1 MAESQDD
8 LEKILQIAEELI
20 CIMDNEKIE
29 KTILEDCI
37 REWQKIVEIR
47 EFQKIQTKNIIQG
60 TCGHI
65 MIVSLYSPSLKSD
78 CCLTPNVQYFSYTN
92 FMSLVLPNRGLNP
105 LFEASTKLIIYTI
118 NAVNVV

>member
-1 MAESQDD
+1 MAESQDG
-8 LEKILQIAEELI
+8 LEKIVQIAEELI

-29 KTILEDCI
+29 KEILDNCI

-65 MIVSLYSPSLKSD
+65 
-78 CCLTPNVQYFSYTN
+78 
-92 FMSLVLPNRGLNP
+92 
-105 LFEASTKLIIYTI
+105 
-118 NAVNVV
+118 